1 MGLPSVLAALTSL
14 LHQVQLLCER
24 YLPELE
30 RTKQLLQKREAAGLL
45 APPPSQ
51 DEPGA
56 QQLSTSYLPELHN
69 WNALDARSLPGSL
82 THSATS
88 MNGGYDLLS
97 NGQLGN
103 LQHSEPMLPQ
113 LPSFDTATLRLP
125 VASQAAR
132 SRHALMS
139 SAQPA
144 RRAPASQL
152 GPLYPQLNATPLPPI
167 DYGLAQ
173 LRMEDPAPMPAAIPD
188 AGLYNMQHS
197 QPTSLLDAD
206 QAPSAPS
213 LPPADALE
221 EMALHLQPQ
230 LELQLGPQ
238 ELQVQPEPH
247 LSHGCL
253 VL

>member
-1 MGLPSVLAALTSL
+1 MAALSFL
-14 LHQVQLLCER
+14 LHQVQLLSER

-30 RTKQLLQKREAAGLL
+30 RTKQLLRKREAAGLL

-69 WNALDARSLPGSL
+69 WNALDARSLPGPL
-82 THSATS
+82 AHSATS
-88 MNGGYDLLS
+88 MNGEYDLLS
-97 NGQLGN
+97 NGQLGG
-103 LQHSEPMLPQ
+103 LQRSEPMLTQ
-113 LPSFDTATLRLP
+113 LASFDTATLRLP

-152 GPLYPQLNATPLPPI
+152 GLLYPQLNATPLPPI

-173 LRMEDPAPMPAAIPD
+173 LRMADPAPMPAANPD
-188 AGLYNMQHS
+188 AGLYKDMQHS

-221 EMALHLQPQ
+221 EMALHPQPQ

-238 ELQVQPEPH
+238 ELQVRPGPH
-247 LSHGCL
+247 LSHGCF